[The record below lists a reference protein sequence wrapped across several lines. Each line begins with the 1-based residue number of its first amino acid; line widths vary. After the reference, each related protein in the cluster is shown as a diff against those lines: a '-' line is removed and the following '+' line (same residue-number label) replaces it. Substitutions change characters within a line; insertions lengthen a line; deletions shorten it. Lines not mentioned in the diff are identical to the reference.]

1 MARPSRLFP
10 SLMNRA
16 AHRPFVKAML
26 RDDDELLGS
35 LADDPTSAALVDA
48 LGPDA
53 LMNTL
58 LPTWRDN
65 GLARTDWSLDAQTY
79 ALMALYRGFLL
90 LGDEKHTEPATS
102 DPATVLAQ
110 AVTALLGPERPT
122 KTQMRRVVADG
133 IDFLERGAAL
143 VREIIA
149 GKNTH

>member
-1 MARPSRLFP
+1 
-10 SLMNRA
+10 
-16 AHRPFVKAML
+16 ML
-26 RDDDELLGS
+26 RNDDELLGS
-35 LADDPTSAALVDA
+35 LASDPTSTALVDA

-65 GLARTDWSLDAQTY
+65 GLARTDWSLDAQAY

-90 LGDEKHTEPATS
+90 LGEEKQTEPATS
-102 DPATVLAQ
+102 NPSTVLAQ
-110 AVTALLGPERPT
+110 AITALLGPGRPT

-149 GKNTH
+149 GKDTH